1 MLFIGKIG
9 KKDKEKIFK
18 KYFKIMSKTRLA
30 LIQMK
35 MSSDKEKNI
44 TKAISKIQI
53 AKKKGANIVCLPEL
67 FLTKYFCQTEKHSNF
82 NLAESIPGPTTT
94 VFSSL
99 AKKLN
104 LILLISIFERRTS
117 GIYHNTCVVI
127 NDDGKIL
134 GKYRKMHIPDDP
146 QYYEKF
152 YFTPGDLG
160 FRSFKT
166 KKGNLGTLIC
176 WDQWFPEAARLTALK
191 GAEILFYPTAIGW
204 HQSEKKK
211 FGKSQLESWLTVQRS
226 HAIANGVYV
235 AAINRVGTE
244 KQGNKKLE
252 FWGSSVVFDPNG
264 NIVKK
269 GNLDE
274 QVLICD
280 IDLKKID
287 TVRRHWPFF
296 RDRRID
302 SYKNILKNPK
312 DD

>member
-1 MLFIGKIG
+1 M
-9 KKDKEKIFK
+9 
-18 KYFKIMSKTRLA
+18 
-30 LIQMK
+30 
-35 MSSDKEKNI
+35 
-44 TKAISKIQI
+44 
-53 AKKKGANIVCLPEL
+53 
-67 FLTKYFCQTEKHSNF
+67 
-82 NLAESIPGPTTT
+82 
-94 VFSSL
+94 

-127 NDDGKIL
+127 SDDGKIL

-226 HAIANGVYV
+226 HAITNGVYV
-235 AAINRVGTE
+235 AAINRVGIE